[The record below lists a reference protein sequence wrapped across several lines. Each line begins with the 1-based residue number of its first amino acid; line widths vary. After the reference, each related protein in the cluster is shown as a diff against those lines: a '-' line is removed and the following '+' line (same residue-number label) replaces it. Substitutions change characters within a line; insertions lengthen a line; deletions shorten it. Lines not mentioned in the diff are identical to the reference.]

1 MSITDINIYTLK
13 QVRTKRYRFDLGSC
27 QITCPLACY
36 KTLQSIFD
44 LRSEP
49 VEKFGIIALNTK
61 NEINGIHI
69 IGSGTINNVN
79 IRPREVF
86 LAAMMNNA
94 ESIIAFHNHPSGDP
108 TPSTMDILLT
118 QRLKTAG
125 EILGITLI
133 DHVITGSDKYIS
145 LREIGKF

>member
-1 MSITDINIYTLK
+1 MNHRQIIEWSQNSMPPTDINIYTLK
-13 QVRTKRYRFDLGSC
+13 QIRTKRYRYDLGSC

-36 KTLQSIFD
+36 KALQSILD

-49 VEKFGIIALNTK
+49 VEKFGIFALNTK

-94 ESIIAFHNHPSGDP
+94 ESIICFHNHPSGDRVSCKSSY
-108 TPSTMDILLT
+108 TNRCKSGRGNRQGAT
-118 QRLKTAG
+118 
-125 EILGITLI
+125 
-133 DHVITGSDKYIS
+133 
-145 LREIGKF
+145 